1 MATGNQTALKNPKK
15 EVMENATELLENAE
29 LWTLIRTD
37 KEGFIHVHADNEVT
51 FLSLMLCVFKDRPD
65 LKDDLDMML
74 KLEAQ
79 KIGE

>member
-1 MATGNQTALKNPKK
+1 MATGNQTAPSNPKK
-15 EVMENATELLENAE
+15 EVMENASKLLENAE
-29 LWTLIRTD
+29 LWALARTD

-74 KLEAQ
+74 KLEAEG
-79 KIGE
+79 KAD